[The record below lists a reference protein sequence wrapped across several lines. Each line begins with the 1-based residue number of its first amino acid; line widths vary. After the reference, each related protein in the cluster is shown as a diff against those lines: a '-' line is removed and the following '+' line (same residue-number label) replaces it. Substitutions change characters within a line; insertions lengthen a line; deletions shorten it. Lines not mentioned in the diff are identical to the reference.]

1 MKSIIKASLERSM
14 SYDAYRELVN
24 RLAEEH
30 RTTGSEQSKDHANFT
45 KLNERRMKRWD
56 KTIKISD
63 VSQKRINKFKQDI
76 TWLVI
81 AESWCGD
88 AAHVLP
94 VLNKIAEINPHI
106 TYRVVLRDDNPEL
119 MDGFLTKGARSIP
132 MLIIIDNNTGDV
144 LNTYGPR
151 PSEAMTYVQ
160 RFIAKN
166 GKLTPEFK
174 EDLQHWYNSDKGQN
188 IVNDITEI
196 LCDLES
202 KVCL

>member
-1 MKSIIKASLERSM
+1 MKSIIKTSLDRSM
-14 SYDAYRELVN
+14 SYEAYRDLVK

-30 RTTGSEQSKDHANFT
+30 STTGSEQTEGHKDFT
-45 KLNERRMKRWD
+45 KLNDRRMRRWD
-56 KTIKISD
+56 KTIKIPE
-63 VSQKRINKFKQDI
+63 VSQKRISKLTQDI

-94 VLNKIAEINPHI
+94 VLKKIADVNPHI
-106 TYRVVLRDDNPEL
+106 TYRVVLRDENPEL
-119 MDGFLTKGARSIP
+119 MDAFLTKGARSIP
-132 MLIIIDNNTGDV
+132 KVIIIDDNTGEV
-144 LNTYGPR
+144 LSAYGPR
-151 PSEAMTYVQ
+151 PSEATTYVQ

-188 IVNDITEI
+188 IVNDVTEI
-196 LCDLES
+196 LCGLES